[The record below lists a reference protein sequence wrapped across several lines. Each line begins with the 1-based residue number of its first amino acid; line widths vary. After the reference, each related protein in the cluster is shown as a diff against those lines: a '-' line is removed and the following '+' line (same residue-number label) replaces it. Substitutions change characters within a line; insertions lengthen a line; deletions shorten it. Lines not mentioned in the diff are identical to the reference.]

1 MLLLLYAL
9 TMVESRGKYVN
20 ISGKTHVLNWN
31 LKTRNAFLPR
41 SKCASVTKMKK
52 VNKNWKIVSEKNGHF
67 IKTIVLPVNKTNPFE
82 FLQNERIINL
92 HYTAL
97 VSNMSGAGWC
107 FSKSIY
113 KKYEKYKWNLFF
125 QSFSYLFLFSLLF
138 RVKTRFHQ
146 NTHCMRCP
154 CGRKSSEKFKIT
166 WYIIHF
172 GDNCFCCFH

>member
-1 MLLLLYAL
+1 MFLLLYAL
-9 TMVESRGKYVN
+9 KMVETWGKYVN

-52 VNKNWKIVSEKNGHF
+52 VNKNWKIVSEKNGPF

-107 FSKSIY
+107 F
-113 KKYEKYKWNLFF
+113 
-125 QSFSYLFLFSLLF
+125 
-138 RVKTRFHQ
+138 
-146 NTHCMRCP
+146 
-154 CGRKSSEKFKIT
+154 
-166 WYIIHF
+166 
-172 GDNCFCCFH
+172 

>member
-1 MLLLLYAL
+1 MSLLLYAL
-9 TMVESRGKYVN
+9 KMVETRGEYVN

-41 SKCASVTKMKK
+41 SKSASVTKMKK
-52 VNKNWKIVSEKNGHF
+52 VNKNWKIVSECVSEKNGHF

-113 KKYEKYKWNLFF
+113 KKIW
-125 QSFSYLFLFSLLF
+125 
-138 RVKTRFHQ
+138 
-146 NTHCMRCP
+146 
-154 CGRKSSEKFKIT
+154 KI
-166 WYIIHF
+166 
-172 GDNCFCCFH
+172 